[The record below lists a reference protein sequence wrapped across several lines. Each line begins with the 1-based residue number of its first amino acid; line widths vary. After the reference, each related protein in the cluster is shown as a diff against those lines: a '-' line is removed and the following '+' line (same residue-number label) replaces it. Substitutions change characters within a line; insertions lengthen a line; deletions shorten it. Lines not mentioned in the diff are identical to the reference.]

1 MSDKYIIRNCPSTYQ
16 NFEDKFVC
24 TSQIKEKGFPF
35 YCQDCTN
42 CVMKQIV
49 ELCEGI
55 KCPCEYKGADCWEC
69 TESGARRFA
78 NKILKLLDIQ
88 EVEDE

>member
-1 MSDKYIIRNCPSTYQ
+1 MNDKKMIIRNCPAYSETRVYWTCY
-16 NFEDKFVC
+16 EDNNKLL
-24 TSQIKEKGFPF
+24 
-35 YCQDCTN
+35 CQDCTD

-49 ELCEGI
+49 ELCNGI

-78 NKILKLLDIQ
+78 DKILKLFDIQ
-88 EVEDE
+88 EVE